1 MLRSLNVTA
10 IVRLNSPCYD
20 PSPFLDAGM
29 EHFDH
34 IFEDCT
40 ATTGPVIAAFLR
52 IADAAAGAIT
62 ILQGGPGPHGHAHR

>member
-29 EHFDH
+29 EHFDL

-40 ATTGPVIAAFLR
+40 APTVIAAFLR